1 VQRLAGF
8 HDKWHIIP
16 ALIIDKEH
24 CDSKGLGDAALG
36 HSRVADDPISVAIA
50 ATSPTMQGHL
60 SLLADSIELWS
71 SCIVNCME
79 EGTADL
85 PRHTVLKTSESMS
98 CTFCV

>member
-36 HSRVADDPISVAIA
+36 HSRVQPIQQCKGIYHYWLIPSNFGLVA
-50 ATSPTMQGHL
+50 L
-60 SLLADSIELWS
+60 
-71 SCIVNCME
+71 
-79 EGTADL
+79 
-85 PRHTVLKTSESMS
+85 
-98 CTFCV
+98 